1 MKFFDSLISDFY
13 QLCNGLGFSS
23 LDFDTDNTA
32 SCDNHLQIVMQR
44 DTAFEL
50 EGTGLELVTNEPVD
64 NSVVL
69 IGDDLQTV
77 KGNTRLAR
85 VCVVSVDDTIAEQSV
100 HGVIKKIEYEK
111 YKFYP
116 TGYMMRASTG
126 DKTEKVRVS
135 KSALR
140 DGLSFYAIGNLYI
153 QKLLAN
159 PRVKGV
165 RVYFI
170 THQSFDYSALQ
181 ALSRK
186 NSDIVK
192 TLDHVMSSVNFD
204 CDSCN
209 LKPICDEVEGLRE
222 LHFNDKM

>member
-1 MKFFDSLISDFY
+1 MKFFNNLIDDFH
-13 QLCNGLGFSS
+13 QLCNGLD
-23 LDFDTDNTA
+23 LDYRSFDADGIA
-32 SCDNHLQIVMQR
+32 PCDNHLQVIMQR

-50 EGTGLELVTNEPVD
+50 EGTGVELVTSEPVD
-64 NSVVL
+64 DSVVL
-69 IGDDLQTV
+69 IGDDLQSIN
-77 KGNTRLAR
+77 GNTRLAR
-85 VCVVSVDDTIAEQSV
+85 VCVVSIDDTLDEQTAHSI
-100 HGVIKKIEYEK
+100 IKKIEYEK

-140 DGLSFYAIGNLYI
+140 DGLSFYTIGNLYI
-153 QKLLAN
+153 QKLQAN

-170 THQSFDYSALQ
+170 THKSFDYSALR
-181 ALSRK
+181 ALSQK

>member
-1 MKFFDSLISDFY
+1 MKFFDDLIDGFH
-13 QLCNGLGFSS
+13 QLCNGFDFESR
-23 LDFDTDNTA
+23 DFDLNNTCP
-32 SCDNHLQIVMQR
+32 CDDHLQIVMQR

-50 EGTGLELVTNEPVD
+50 EGTGFELVTTEPVND
-64 NSVVL
+64 TVVVV
-69 IGDDLQTV
+69 GEDLQNLQ
-77 KGNTRLAR
+77 GDTRLAR
-85 VCVVSVDDTIAEQSV
+85 VCVVSVDDTIDEQSL
-100 HGVIKKIEYEK
+100 HSIIKKIEYEK

-135 KSALR
+135 KSAIR
-140 DGLSFYAIGNLYI
+140 GGISFYGIGNLYI
-153 QKLLAN
+153 KKLKAN
-159 PRVKGV
+159 PKVKGV
-165 RVYFI
+165 KVYFI
-170 THQSFDYSALQ
+170 THKSFDYSALQ
-181 ALSRK
+181 ALSQK
-186 NSDIVK
+186 NTDIVR